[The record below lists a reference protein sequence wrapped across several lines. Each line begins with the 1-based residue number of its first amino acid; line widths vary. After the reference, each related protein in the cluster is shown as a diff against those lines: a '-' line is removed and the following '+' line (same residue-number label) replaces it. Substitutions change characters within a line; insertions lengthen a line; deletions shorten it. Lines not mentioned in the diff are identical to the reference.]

1 MPTVTHKGDT
11 EDAELDHNHSISS
24 SSRCRL
30 TNALDFWISWIFLDF
45 LMFKHWTS
53 LQRLKNV
60 AIVQWFKLIW
70 DLDLFCENEGED
82 DVEVEEKANEREQ
95 GEDQA

>member
-1 MPTVTHKGDT
+1 MANNDSNKLVVSFFDL
-11 EDAELDHNHSISS
+11 EE
-24 SSRCRL
+24 
-30 TNALDFWISWIFLDF
+30 
-45 LMFKHWTS
+45 
-53 LQRLKNV
+53 
-60 AIVQWFKLIW
+60 KLIW